1 VKETTTRV
9 EAFSD
14 GVFAI
19 AITLLILE
27 VKVPH
32 AGPEQHLWTAIA
44 GLWPSYL
51 AFLLSFFV
59 IMVMWVNHHE
69 LIRMVEAVDYPFF
82 FANGLVLLTVTIVPF
97 PTAVL
102 AEHLNT
108 PEAGAAVAFYCA
120 TFVPNSLSWG
130 LLFYTIHRGNL
141 FKDEVTPEEISRI
154 RGSYAVG
161 PAVYLVATAV
171 AFYQPWLGLAIN
183 LALWMLWVRLCYH
196 SKTVDAEMRRRRATS
211 RARCSAHSPPRVK
224 SIC

>member
-1 VKETTTRV
+1 LKETTTRV

-14 GVFAI
+14 AVIAI

-27 VKVPH
+27 IKVPH
-32 AGPEQHLWTAIA
+32 AAGEEHLWTALA
-44 GLWPSYL
+44 GLWPSYV

-82 FANGLVLLTVTIVPF
+82 FANGLVLLTVTFVPF
-97 PTAVL
+97 PTAVV

-141 FKDEVTPEEISRI
+141 FKEEVTPEEISRI

-183 LALWMLWVRLCYH
+183 CALWILWVRLCYR
-196 SKTVDAEMRRRRATS
+196 SKTVDAEMQRRRTTGHHRTAS
-211 RARCSAHSPPRVK
+211 QG
-224 SIC
+224 

>member
-1 VKETTTRV
+1 MREGTNRV

-27 VKVPH
+27 IKVPH
-32 AGPEQHLWTAIA
+32 AGPEEHFWTSLV

-59 IMVMWVNHHE
+59 ILVMWVNHHE

-82 FANGLVLLTVTIVPF
+82 FANGLVLLTVTFVPF
-97 PTAVL
+97 PTAVV

-141 FKDEVTPEEISRI
+141 FKEEVTPEEISRI

-183 LALWMLWVRLCYH
+183 CALWILWVRLCYR
-196 SKTVDAEMRRRRATS
+196 SKTVDAEMQRRRTTGHHRTAS
-211 RARCSAHSPPRVK
+211 QG
-224 SIC
+224 

>member
-1 VKETTTRV
+1 MKESTTRV

-27 VKVPH
+27 IKVPH
-32 AGPEQHLWTAIA
+32 AGGEEHLWTALA

-69 LIRMVEAVDYPFF
+69 LIRMIEAVDYPFF
-82 FANGLVLLTVTIVPF
+82 FSNGLVLLTVTFVPF

-108 PEAGAAVAFYCA
+108 AQAGAAMAFYCA
-120 TFVPNSLSWG
+120 TFILNSLAWN
-130 LLFYTIHRGNL
+130 LLLYTIRRGNL
-141 FKDEVTPEEISRI
+141 FKPDCTEEEISRI
-154 RGSYAVG
+154 RKAYSMAL
-161 PAVYLVATAV
+161 PVYLVATVV
-171 AFYQPWLGLAIN
+171 AFYQPWLGIAIN
-183 LALWMLWVRLCYH
+183 LAVWLLWVRLCYR
-196 SKTVDAEMRRRRATS
+196 SEAVAAELRSRRTTGAHRTS
-211 RARCSAHSPPRVK
+211 R
-224 SIC
+224 

>member
-1 VKETTTRV
+1 MSEGTNRV

-27 VKVPH
+27 IKVPH
-32 AGPEQHLWTAIA
+32 AGPEEHVWTALV
-44 GLWPSYL
+44 GLWPSYV

-59 IMVMWVNHHE
+59 ILVMWVNHHE

-82 FANGLVLLTVTIVPF
+82 FANGLVLLTVTFVPF
-97 PTAVL
+97 PTAVV

-141 FKDEVTPEEISRI
+141 FKEEVTPEEISRI

-183 LALWMLWVRLCYH
+183 CALWILWVRLCYR
-196 SKTVDAEMRRRRATS
+196 SKTVDAEMQRRRTTGHHRTAS
-211 RARCSAHSPPRVK
+211 QG
-224 SIC
+224 

>member
-1 VKETTTRV
+1 MKETTTRV

-14 GVFAI
+14 AVIAI

-27 VKVPH
+27 IKVPH
-32 AGPEQHLWTAIA
+32 AGGEEHLWTALA

-69 LIRMVEAVDYPFF
+69 LIRMIEAVDYPFF
-82 FANGLVLLTVTIVPF
+82 FANGLVLLTVTFIPF

-108 PEAGAAVAFYCA
+108 TEAGKAVAFYCA
-120 TFVPNSLSWG
+120 TFIPNSLAWIA
-130 LLFYTIHRGNL
+130 LLYTIRRGDL
-141 FKDEVTPEEISRI
+141 FTPECTPEEISRI
-154 RGSYAVG
+154 QRAYGGGLAG
-161 PAVYLVATAV
+161 YLVAAVV

-183 LALWMLWVRLCYH
+183 LALWILWVRLGYH
-196 SKTVDAEMRRRRATS
+196 SAADGKGVRSRRKVVGS
-211 RARCSAHSPPRVK
+211 RE
-224 SIC
+224 

>member
-1 VKETTTRV
+1 LKETTTRV

-27 VKVPH
+27 IKIPH
-32 AGPEQHLWTAIA
+32 AGAEEHLWTALT

-69 LIRMVEAVDYPFF
+69 LIRMIEAVDYPFF
-82 FANGLVLLTVTIVPF
+82 FANGLVLLTVTFVPF

-108 PEAGAAVAFYCA
+108 PEAGAAMAFYCA
-120 TFVPNSLSWG
+120 TFIPHSLTWS
-130 LLFYTIHRGNL
+130 LLLYTIRRGNL
-141 FKDEVTPEEISRI
+141 FKPECTEEEISRI
-154 RGSYAVG
+154 RKAYSVG
-161 PAVYLVATAV
+161 PAVYLVATVV

-183 LALWMLWVRLCYH
+183 LALWILWVRLGYR
-196 SKTVDAEMRRRRATS
+196 SRTEMRQRRTTG
-211 RARCSAHSPPRVK
+211 AHRQPS
-224 SIC
+224 S